1 MVPPSPCAA
10 PRDAPSSLSI
20 INLVQIHCAS
30 SYNDIDIALQ
40 HNTQGAMCM
49 HLEGWSLTRLLE
61 KTYRKTTPTSHYKR
75 HKLHTVPFCALNT
88 AVQHLVTLSCL
99 AVNEHSTGICLK
111 NKNTNTEKFR
121 LTIIPMRTLN
131 PIKHVA
137 ASHSVQPITLQRRRQ
152 GWGGGGER
160 GGFSP
165 PQIFAV
171 EL

>member
-1 MVPPSPCAA
+1 MTLMVPPSPCAA

-30 SYNDIDIALQ
+30 SHNHIDIALQ
-40 HNTQGAMCM
+40 HNTQGAMCI

-75 HKLHTVPFCALNT
+75 HTVPFCALNSP
-88 AVQHLVTLSCL
+88 VQHLVMLSCL

-111 NKNTNTEKFR
+111 NTNTNTEKFR
-121 LTIIPMRTLN
+121 LTITMRTLN

-137 ASHSVQPITLQRRRQ
+137 ASHSVQPITLQRHRQ
-152 GWGGGGER
+152 GWGGGGR
-160 GGFSP
+160 GGTLAP